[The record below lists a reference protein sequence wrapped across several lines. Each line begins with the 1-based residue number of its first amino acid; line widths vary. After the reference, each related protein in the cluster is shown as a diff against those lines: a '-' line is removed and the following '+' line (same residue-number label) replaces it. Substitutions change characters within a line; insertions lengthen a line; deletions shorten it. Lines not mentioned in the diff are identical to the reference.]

1 MSDLEQLESYKEKIV
16 QSDFP
21 EKIRNSIK
29 QNIIGK
35 NDIIDKLIISILS
48 KGHVFLEGVPG
59 LAKTQIVKTL
69 AESINVRFQRIQ
81 FTPDLLPAD
90 ILGTLIY
97 NQSNNNFEIK
107 KGPIFSNIILAD
119 EINRAP
125 AKVQSALLEV
135 MQEEQ
140 VSIGKETYILEDP
153 FLVLATQNP
162 IEQEGT
168 YQLPEAQIDRFMFKL
183 LIDYPNEEEEYQIL
197 NKFTTPN
204 KTNKSISAIDKN
216 EILEAREIVKKVHIA
231 ENIKKYIVSIVLST
245 RFPEKNNLKEL
256 SQLINYGA
264 SPRATIF
271 LSIAAKAQAFIKKR
285 SFVIPEDIREVGKS
299 ILRHRIILSYEAEA
313 ENISTDDIIDKI
325 FSSIATP

>member
-1 MSDLEQLESYKEKIV
+1 MSKPEQLDSYKEKIV

-29 QNIIGK
+29 RKIIGK

-69 AESINVRFQRIQ
+69 AESINVKFQRIQ

-140 VSIGKETYILEDP
+140 VSIGKETYLLDEP

-183 LIDYPNEEEEYQIL
+183 LIDYPNEDEEYQIL
-197 NKFTTPN
+197 NRFTT
-204 KTNKSISAIDKN
+204 TNIEKESLSIIDKN
-216 EILEAREIVKKVHIA
+216 EILEARKIVNQVHIA
-231 ENIKKYIVSIVLST
+231 ENIKKYIVSLVLST

-256 SQLINYGA
+256 NQLINYGA

-271 LSIAAKAQAFIKKR
+271 LSIAAKAQAFLKKR
-285 SFVIPEDIREVGKS
+285 SFVIPDDIREVGKS

-313 ENISTDDIIDKI
+313 ENISSDDIIDKI